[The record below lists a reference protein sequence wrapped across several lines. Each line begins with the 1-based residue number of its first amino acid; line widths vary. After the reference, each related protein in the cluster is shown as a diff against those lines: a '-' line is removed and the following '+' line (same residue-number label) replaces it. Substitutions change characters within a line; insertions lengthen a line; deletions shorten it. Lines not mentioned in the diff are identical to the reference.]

1 MQKFKGV
8 LALIFVAVTC
18 NVLACFFFFSFFR
31 FAYFCVCFLMVSKL
45 TGRNSQVWSY
55 LPTRWSLKH
64 GIVLFALRN
73 DPQLRAE
80 GKREERG
87 AGAEALFSGAL
98 TLSGGVT
105 GL

>member
-1 MQKFKGV
+1 MFSHVFFSFPFSG
-8 LALIFVAVTC
+8 LLIFVFV
-18 NVLACFFFFSFFR
+18 FSWFQ
-31 FAYFCVCFLMVSKL
+31 
-45 TGRNSQVWSY
+45 NSLDGIPKSGVSY